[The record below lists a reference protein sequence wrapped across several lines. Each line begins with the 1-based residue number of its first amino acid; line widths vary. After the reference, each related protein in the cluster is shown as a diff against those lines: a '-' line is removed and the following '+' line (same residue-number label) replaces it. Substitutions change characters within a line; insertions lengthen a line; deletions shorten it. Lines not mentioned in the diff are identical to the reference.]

1 MSLYLDDSGASRPDR
16 HPKDRVPQHG
26 CDWFALGG
34 ILIRE
39 ADEPVVTA
47 QHAKLCSDW
56 SLTGPLHSTDIRGHR
71 RAFSWLGTDKGK
83 REHFMADLGRLITS
97 SELTAIAC
105 VVDRPGYNARYRDL
119 YGRARWKLC
128 KTAFNV
134 VVERAAKYARYH
146 GCKLRVYVER
156 CNKKTDDRFRAY
168 FDRMRDSGLPF
179 DAKSSAKYA
188 PLLPEDF
195 RQTLY
200 EFRTKTK
207 QSELMQLADMA
218 LYPMCIG
225 QYHPEQRAY
234 QAMFEAGVLINCKLD
249 SERADL
255 EGIKRS
261 CFELVDASKN
271 QSPEG

>member
-1 MSLYLDDSGASRPDR
+1 M
-16 HPKDRVPQHG
+16 
-26 CDWFALGG
+26 GG

-39 ADEPVVTA
+39 ADELAVKA
-47 QHAKLCSDW
+47 KHAKLCSDW
-56 SLTGPLHSTDIRGHR
+56 RLTAPLHSTDIRGQH
-71 RAFSWLGTDKGK
+71 RAFSWLGNDKGK
-83 REHFMADLGRLITS
+83 RERFMTDLGQLITS

-105 VVDRPGYNARYRDL
+105 VVDRPGYNARYREL

-134 VVERAAKYARYH
+134 VVERAAKHARFH

-168 FDRMRDSGLPF
+168 FDNMRSSGLPF
-179 DAKSSAKYA
+179 DPKNSAKYA

-195 RQTLY
+195 KQTLY

-207 QSELMQLADMA
+207 ESELMQLADMA

-225 QYHPEQRAY
+225 QYHPEQRSY
-234 QAMFEAGVLINCKLD
+234 KAMVEAGVLINCKLED
-249 SERADL
+249 KRVEF

-261 CFELVDASKN
+261 CFELVDALKS